1 MKCKFAHRLIKG
13 VLDLSFPVRKF
24 IRDHPINGDF
34 FLWTLQLHHSQT
46 LITMI

>member
-34 FLWTLQLHHSQT
+34 FL
-46 LITMI
+46 